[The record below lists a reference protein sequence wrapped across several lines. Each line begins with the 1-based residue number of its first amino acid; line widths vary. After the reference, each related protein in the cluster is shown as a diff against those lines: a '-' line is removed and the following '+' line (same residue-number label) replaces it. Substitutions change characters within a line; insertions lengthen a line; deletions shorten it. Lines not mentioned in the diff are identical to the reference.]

1 MLVSAQA
8 PLDTLVV
15 SHDNRRLVSARLSM
29 ATSTSKH
36 MDISSSAH
44 IGDILHEIVANFPRS
59 SIIALVRDKAK
70 AAPIEEKYSQ
80 VTLLQGDLDSASLI
94 EDQAA
99 RADVVISQ

>member
-1 MLVSAQA
+1 
-8 PLDTLVV
+8 
-15 SHDNRRLVSARLSM
+15 M

-44 IGDILHEIVANFPRS
+44 TGDILHKMVANFPRT
-59 SIIALVRDKAK
+59 SIIALVRDKVK

-80 VTLLQGDLDSASLI
+80 VTLLKGDLDSASLI

-99 RADVVISQ
+99 RADVAISQ